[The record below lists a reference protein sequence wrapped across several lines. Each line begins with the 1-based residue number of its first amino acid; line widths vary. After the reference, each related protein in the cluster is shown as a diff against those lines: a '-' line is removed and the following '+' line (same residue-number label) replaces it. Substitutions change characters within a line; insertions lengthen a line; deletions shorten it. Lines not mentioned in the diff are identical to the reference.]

1 MQSTL
6 RQRLLASTLLFGAA
20 AFATPAWAQ
29 PTDED
34 VQENAASSQPDT
46 TGNSDMQE
54 GQARDDGAIVVTGSR
69 IQRRDLT
76 STSPLAVVQDEEF
89 QLSGAT
95 NVESVINTLPQVV
108 PGSTGFNNNPG
119 GGVATLQL
127 RGLGSTRTLV
137 LVNGRRW
144 MYYDTSQTVDLNT
157 IPQFLIDS
165 VDVVTGGASAVY
177 GSDALAGVVN
187 FRLQTDLEGF
197 QAGANYAI
205 TEEGDGRRYGAHIA
219 VGSSLADGRGNVTAF
234 AEYYNRSDIFQGDRA
249 FSRFSTS
256 QGTGIDVCV
265 VPGSTN
271 PSTGVGTVTGNIRQP
286 GDPAGAP
293 GSCASGE
300 PGFGVAGSSTTET
313 TRFQYFG
320 GLHSNAPTALLHNR
334 YYIGGNSRLR
344 TGADQF
350 NYAPG
355 NYLMVPQERW
365 LIGGYG
371 EYEIAENVT
380 AFTEV
385 SFINNRVANELA
397 PTPVTGFFNVN
408 IAQACTFVTPAD
420 CARLQQQDALE
431 TAANAADND
440 FDDPDTPEIENPG
453 IQTRPDD
460 PGVINT
466 FIQRRITETGARN
479 ALDER
484 NAFRALAGV
493 RGPITDTLNYEAY
506 YFFARTRNSQIQSG
520 NISQSAFQAGLD
532 GTGTPLNIFAPGAIQ
547 GDALDAIAVPTQNS
561 DVANLQV
568 ASAAINGVLG
578 NFGWGEAEDVGF
590 AVGVEWRSVSARFI
604 PDQALGSGDIIG
616 FNAGAPTQG
625 GYNVADAFAELRIPL
640 VSGVPGF
647 HRLELNGAARY
658 SDYSLE
664 AVGGVWTYAA
674 GAEWAPIPDITF
686 RGQYQRAIRAPN
698 VGQLFGGQAVGFPPA
713 TDPCAGTAAANP
725 ANTALR
731 AVCVATGVPSNQL
744 GNPNLQINSQ
754 IPGIFGGN
762 PNLEEERANTWT
774 VGAVIRPSFIPRLNI
789 TIDGYDIEI
798 DNVVSTLGGGAN
810 NILNLCYNVIQNA
823 QSVYCQAV
831 NRNAAGIISGDEFS
845 IEVLNANIARLTTR
859 GIDFTVDYSQPL
871 GFSMIGGEESRLNF
885 FFLATYVDEF
895 NITAVADLPEEI
907 NECAGRFGIL
917 ACGEPTPAWK
927 WSSRLS
933 FIDGPMTLTG
943 RWRHIG
949 GVDDDDDETFYT
961 IERIDAIDYFD
972 LAFAFDVSD
981 GLRLTMGVNNLLDTR
996 PQILGVNQEQANTW
1010 PNTYDVI
1017 GRDFFISANLRF

>member
-6 RQRLLASTLLFGAA
+6 RQRLLASTLIFGAA
-20 AFATPAWAQ
+20 AVATPAWAQ
-29 PTDED
+29 PTDD
-34 VQENAASSQPDT
+34 DIQENAASGVADPTD
-46 TGNSDMQE
+46 GE
-54 GQARDDGAIVVTGSR
+54 GDDEIVVTGSR

-95 NVESVINTLPQVV
+95 NVEQVLNTLPQVI

-127 RGLGSTRTLV
+127 RGLGATRSLV

-144 MYYDTSQTVDLNT
+144 MYFDTTQVVDLNT

-187 FRLQTDLEGF
+187 FRLQTDLEGV
-197 QAGANYAI
+197 QMGANYGI
-205 TEEGDGRRYGAHIA
+205 TEEGDGRRYGANIA
-219 VGSSLADGRGNVTAF
+219 VGSQLADGRGHVIAF
-234 AEYYNRSDIFQGDRA
+234 AEYYNRGSIFQGDRA
-249 FSRFSTS
+249 FSRFT
-256 QGTGIDVCV
+256 QQENAAGTAFT
-265 VPGSTN
+265 PG
-271 PSTGVGTVTGNIRQP
+271 
-286 GDPAGAP
+286 
-293 GSCASGE
+293 
-300 PGFGVAGSSTTET
+300 GSSTTET

-320 GLHSNAPTALLHNR
+320 GFNANASAATQALLHNR
-334 YYIGGNSRLR
+334 YFIGGNSRLR
-344 TGADQF
+344 VGTDLY

-365 LIGGYG
+365 LLGGYG
-371 EYEIAENVT
+371 EYQISDHVT

-385 SFINNRVANELA
+385 SFVNNRVANELA

-408 IAQACTFVTPAD
+408 IAQACTFVTAAD
-420 CARLQQQDALE
+420 CARFQQADAGE

-440 FDDPDTPEIENPG
+440 PLTPG
-453 IQTRPDD
+453 VQTLPDD

-466 FIQRRITETGARN
+466 FVQRRITETGARN

-506 YFFARTRNSQIQSG
+506 YFFSRTRNSQIQEG

-532 GTGTPLNIFAPGAIQ
+532 GTGTPLNIFAPGLIA

-561 DVANLQV
+561 DIANLQV
-568 ASAAINGVLG
+568 ASASINGSLG
-578 NFGWGEAEDVGF
+578 ETGWGGADPIGF
-590 AVGVEWRSVSARFI
+590 AIGGEWRSVSARFV

-616 FNAGAPTQG
+616 FNAGAPTAG
-625 GYNVADAFAELRIPL
+625 GYNVAEVFAEVRIPI
-640 VSGVPGF
+640 VADVPGF

-674 GAEWAPIPDITF
+674 GAEWSPVPDLTF

-698 VGQLFGGQAVGFPPA
+698 VDDLFQGSAVGFPPA
-713 TDPCAGTAAANP
+713 TDPCAQAAAATN
-725 ANTALR
+725 ATVRAL
-731 AVCVATGVPSNQL
+731 CVATGVPNAQV
-744 GNPNLQINSQ
+744 GNPNLQINPQ

-762 PNLEEERANTWT
+762 PDLQEERANTWT
-774 VGAVIRPSFIPRLNI
+774 VGAVIRPSFIPGLNI

-798 DNVVSTLGGGAN
+798 DNVISTLGGGAA
-810 NILNLCYNVIQNA
+810 NILNLCYNVVQNA
-823 QSVYCQAV
+823 ASPYCQAI
-831 NRNAAGIISGDEFS
+831 NRNSAGIISGDEFS

-859 GIDFTVDYSQPL
+859 GIDLSFDYSMPL
-871 GFSMIGGEESRLNF
+871 GFSMVGGEESRLNF
-885 FFLATYVDEF
+885 FFLGTYTDEY
-895 NITAVADLPEEI
+895 NITAVSDLPDEI
-907 NECAGRFGIL
+907 NECAGRFGVL
-917 ACGEPTPAWK
+917 ACGEPIPRYK

-933 FIDGPMTLTG
+933 LIDGPMTLTG

-949 GVDDDDDETFYT
+949 SVRDDDDDTDYLVETIGAT
-961 IERIDAIDYFD
+961 DYFD

-981 GLRLTMGVNNLLDTR
+981 GLRLTMGVNNLLDTG
-996 PQILGVNQEQANTW
+996 PEVLGLNQEQANTW
-1010 PNTYDVI
+1010 PNTYEVI

>member
-6 RQRLLASTLLFGAA
+6 RQRLLASTLIFGAA

-29 PTDED
+29 PTDD
-34 VQENAASSQPDT
+34 DIQENPASGVPDQ
-46 TGNSDMQE
+46 TGNSDLQE
-54 GQARDDGAIVVTGSR
+54 GQVREDGDITVTGSR

-95 NVESVINTLPQVV
+95 NVEQVINTLPQVV

-127 RGLGSTRTLV
+127 RGLGATRTLV

-144 MYYDTSQTVDLNT
+144 MYYDTNQLTDLNT

-187 FRLQTDLEGF
+187 FRLQTDLSGF
-197 QAGANYAI
+197 QAGANYGI

-256 QGTGIDVCV
+256 QATGIDVCV
-265 VPGSTN
+265 TPGSTN
-271 PSTGVGTVTGNIRQP
+271 PRTGIGTVVGAI
-286 GDPAGAP
+286 DPATGACP
-293 GSCASGE
+293 ANSE
-300 PGFGVAGSSTTET
+300 PGFGAAGSSTTET

-320 GLHSNAPTALLHNR
+320 GANSNVPAAQQALLHNR
-334 YYIGGNSRLR
+334 YFIGGDSRLR
-344 TGADQF
+344 TGADQYNF
-350 NYAPG
+350 APG

-365 LIGGYG
+365 LLGGYG
-371 EYEIAENVT
+371 EYEITENIT

-385 SFINNRVANELA
+385 SFVNNRVANQLA

-408 IAQACTFVTPAD
+408 IAQACTFVTAAD
-420 CARLQQQDALE
+420 CARLQQADAAE
-431 TAANAADND
+431 TAANAGDN
-440 FDDPDTPEIENPG
+440 DPDTAG
-453 IQTRPDD
+453 VQTLPDD

-484 NAFRALAGV
+484 NAFRALGGV
-493 RGPITDTLNYEAY
+493 RGPITNSLNYEAY
-506 YFFARTRNSQIQSG
+506 YMYARTRNSQIQEG

-547 GDALDAIAVPTQNS
+547 GGPLDDISVPTQNS
-561 DVANLQV
+561 DIANLQV

-578 NFGWGEAEDVGF
+578 NTGWGEAEDIGF
-590 AVGVEWRSVSARFI
+590 AVGVEWRSVSALFV

-616 FNAGAPTQG
+616 FNAGAPTSG
-625 GYNVADAFAELRIPL
+625 GYNVMDVFGEVRLPL
-640 VSGVPGF
+640 ISGVPGF
-647 HRLELNGAARY
+647 HRLELNAAARY

-698 VGQLFGGQAVGFPPA
+698 VDELFGGQSVGFPPA
-713 TDPCAGTAAANP
+713 TDPCAQATAATDA
-725 ANTALR
+725 TIKAL
-731 AVCVATGVPSNQL
+731 CVATGVPANQV
-744 GNPNLQINSQ
+744 GNPSLQINSQ

-762 PNLEEERANTWT
+762 PDLQEERANTWT

-798 DNVVSTLGGGAN
+798 DNVISTLGGGAN
-810 NILNLCYNVIQNA
+810 NILNLCYNVIQDA
-823 QSVYCQAV
+823 SSEYCQAV
-831 NRNAAGIISGDEFS
+831 NRNPAGIISGDEFS

-859 GIDFTVDYSQPL
+859 GIDFTVDYSMPL
-871 GFSMIGGEESRLNF
+871 GFSMVGGEESRLNF
-885 FFLATYVDEF
+885 FFLGTYVDEYT
-895 NITAVADLPEEI
+895 ITAVADLPEET
-907 NECAGRFGIL
+907 NSCEGRFGIL
-917 ACGEPTPAWK
+917 ACGEPTPRWK

-933 FIDGPMTLTG
+933 LIDGPMTLTG

-949 GVDDDDDETFYT
+949 AVRDDDDETVYT
-961 IERIDAIDYFD
+961 VERIGATDYFD

-981 GLRLTMGVNNLLDTR
+981 GLRLTMGVNNLLDTDPR
-996 PQILGVNQEQANTW
+996 ILGTNQEQANTW
-1010 PNTYDVI
+1010 PNTYEVI
-1017 GRDFFISANLRF
+1017 GRDYFISANLRF

>member
-29 PTDED
+29 PTDDD
-34 VQENAASSQPDT
+34 VQENAASGQADA
-46 TGNSDMQE
+46 TGNSRLQE
-54 GQARDDGAIVVTGSR
+54 GEVREDGAIVVTGSR

-127 RGLGSTRTLV
+127 RGLGATRSLV

-144 MYYDTSQTVDLNT
+144 MYYDTNQLVDLNT

-197 QAGANYAI
+197 QAGANYSI

-234 AEYYNRSDIFQGDRA
+234 AEYYNRGSIFQGDRA
-249 FSRFSTS
+249 FSRLTNLDDGSGGF
-256 QGTGIDVCV
+256 I
-265 VPGSTN
+265 PG
-271 PSTGVGTVTGNIRQP
+271 
-286 GDPAGAP
+286 
-293 GSCASGE
+293 
-300 PGFGVAGSSTTET
+300 GSSTTET

-320 GLHSNAPTALLHNR
+320 GANSNAPAALLHNR
-334 YYIGGNSRLR
+334 YFIGGNSRLR
-344 TGADQF
+344 VGSDLY

-365 LIGGYG
+365 LLGGYG
-371 EYEIAENVT
+371 EYEISSAVT

-385 SFINNRVANELA
+385 SFVNNRVANELA

-408 IAQACTFVTPAD
+408 IAQACTFLTPAD

-440 FDDPDTPEIENPG
+440 ATTPG
-453 IQTRPDD
+453 VQTLPDD

-484 NAFRALAGV
+484 NAFRALGGV
-493 RGPITDTLNYEAY
+493 RGPITDSLNYEAY
-506 YFFARTRNSQIQSG
+506 YFYARTRNSQIQSG
-520 NISQSAFQAGLD
+520 NISRQAFQAGIN
-532 GTGTPLNIFAPGAIQ
+532 GTGTPINIYAPGAIT
-547 GDALDAIAVPTQNS
+547 GAGLNAIAVPTQNT

-568 ASAAINGVLG
+568 ASAALNGVLG
-578 NFGWGEAEDVGF
+578 NFGWGEADDVGF
-590 AVGVEWRSVSARFI
+590 ALGVEWRSVSAQFI

-625 GYNVADAFAELRIPL
+625 GYNVAEAFGELRIPL
-640 VSGVPGF
+640 VADVPGF

-664 AVGGVWTYAA
+664 AVGSTWTYAA
-674 GAEWAPIPDITF
+674 GAEWAPVPDITF
-686 RGQYQRAIRAPN
+686 RGQYQRAVRAPN
-698 VGQLFGGQAVGFPPA
+698 VDELFGGQTVGFPA
-713 TDPCAGTAAANP
+713 AIDPCSQAAAATN
-725 ANTALR
+725 ATVRAL
-731 AVCVATGVPSNQL
+731 CIATGVPAAQV
-744 GNPNLQINSQ
+744 GNPNLQINPQ

-762 PNLEEERANTWT
+762 PDLQEETANTWT

-789 TIDGYDIEI
+789 TIDAYDIEI
-798 DNVVSTLGGGAN
+798 DNVISVLGGSPA
-810 NILNLCYNVIQNA
+810 NILNLCYNVVQNA
-823 QSVYCQAV
+823 QNVYCQAI
-831 NRNAAGIISGDEFS
+831 NRNSAGIISGEQFS
-845 IEVLNANIARLTTR
+845 IEVLNANIASYTTR
-859 GIDFTVDYSQPL
+859 GIDLTVDYTQPL
-871 GFSMIGGEESRLNF
+871 GFSLIGGEESRLNF
-885 FFLATYVDEF
+885 FFLGTYTDEF
-895 NITAVADLPEEI
+895 NITADVNFPDDI
-907 NECAGRFGIL
+907 NECAGRFGNL
-917 ACGEPTPAWK
+917 ACGEPIPRYK

-933 FIDGPMTLTG
+933 LIDGPMTLTG

-949 GVDDDDDETFYT
+949 SVRDDDDQTDYSVEQIGAT
-961 IERIDAIDYFD
+961 DYFD

-981 GLRLTMGVNNLLDTR
+981 GLRLTMGVNNLFDRNPT
-996 PQILGVNQEQANTW
+996 PLGDNQEQANTW
-1010 PNTYDVI
+1010 PNTYEVI

>member
-1 MQSTL
+1 MKAAFQPFLPFVAYDLQEEAASAGKENSGGPHRPFARGLKMQSTL
-6 RQRLLASTLLFGAA
+6 RQRLLASTLIFGAA
-20 AFATPAWAQ
+20 AFASPAWAQ

-34 VQENAASSQPDT
+34 IQENAASGEADP
-46 TGNSDMQE
+46 TGSAD
-54 GQARDDGAIVVTGSR
+54 GDDDNPIRVTGTR
-69 IQRRDLT
+69 IQRRDLG

-95 NVESVINTLPQVV
+95 NVEQVINTLPQVV

-127 RGLGSTRTLV
+127 RGLGATRSLV

-144 MYYDTSQTVDLNT
+144 MYYDTNQLVDLNT

-187 FRLQTDLEGF
+187 FRLQNDLEGF
-197 QAGANYAI
+197 QAGATYSI

-234 AEYYNRSDIFQGDRA
+234 AEYYNRGTIFQGDRE
-249 FSRFSTS
+249 FSRFT
-256 QGTGIDVCV
+256 QQENAAVTAFT
-265 VPGSTN
+265 PG
-271 PSTGVGTVTGNIRQP
+271 
-286 GDPAGAP
+286 
-293 GSCASGE
+293 
-300 PGFGVAGSSTTET
+300 GSSTTET

-320 GLHSNAPTALLHNR
+320 GANSNVPAAQQALLHNR
-334 YYIGGNSRLR
+334 YFIGGNSRLR
-344 TGADQF
+344 VGTDLY

-365 LIGGYG
+365 LLGGYG
-371 EYEIAENVT
+371 EYEIAEHVT

-408 IAQACTFVTPAD
+408 IAQACTFLTPAD
-420 CARLQQQDALE
+420 CARLQQADAAE
-431 TAANAADND
+431 TAANAADN
-440 FDDPDTPEIENPG
+440 NPNVAG
-453 IQTRPDD
+453 VQTLPND

-484 NAFRALAGV
+484 NAFRALGGV
-493 RGPITDTLNYEAY
+493 RGPITDDLNYEAY
-506 YFFARTRNSQIQSG
+506 YFFSRTRNAQIQEG
-520 NISQSAFQAGLD
+520 NISRQAFQAGLN

-547 GDALDAIAVPTQNS
+547 GDALDAISVPTQNS
-561 DVANLQV
+561 DIANLQV
-568 ASAAINGVLG
+568 ASASVNGLLG
-578 NFGWGEAEDVGF
+578 NTGFGNADDIGF
-590 AVGVEWRSVSARFI
+590 AVGGEWRSVSARFI

-616 FNAGAPTQG
+616 FNAGAPTAG
-625 GYNVADAFAELRIPL
+625 GYNVAEVFGELRIPL
-640 VSGVPGF
+640 VADVPGF
-647 HRLELNGAARY
+647 HRLEINGAARY

-698 VGQLFGGQAVGFPPA
+698 VDDLFQGSSVGFPAA
-713 TDPCAGTAAANP
+713 TDPCAQAAAATN
-725 ANTALR
+725 ATVRAL
-731 AVCVATGVPSNQL
+731 CIATGVPAAQV
-744 GNPNLQINSQ
+744 GNANLQINPQ

-762 PNLEEERANTWT
+762 PDLEEERANTWT

-798 DNVVSTLGGGAN
+798 DNVISTLGGGAA
-810 NILNLCYNVIQNA
+810 NILNLCYNVVQNA
-823 QSVYCQAV
+823 SSEYCQAI
-831 NRNAAGIISGDEFS
+831 NRNSAGIISGEQFS
-845 IEVLNANIARLTTR
+845 IEVLNANISRLTTR
-859 GIDFTVDYSQPL
+859 GIDLTVDYSQPL

-885 FFLATYVDEF
+885 FFLGTYVDEF
-895 NITAVADLPEEI
+895 NITAVADLPDDI
-907 NECAGRFGIL
+907 NECAGRFGVL
-917 ACGEPTPAWK
+917 ACGEPTPRYK

-949 GVDDDDDETFYT
+949 AVRDDDDDTDYLVETIGAT
-961 IERIDAIDYFD
+961 DYFD

-981 GLRLTMGVNNLLDTR
+981 GLRLTMGVNNLLDTG
-996 PQILGVNQEQANTW
+996 PEVLGLNQEQANTW
-1010 PNTYDVI
+1010 PNTYEVI

>member
-6 RQRLLASTLLFGAA
+6 RQRLLASTLMIGAA

-34 VQENAASSQPDT
+34 IQENAVSSEADQT
-46 TGNSDMQE
+46 TGEDP
-54 GQARDDGAIVVTGSR
+54 DITVTGSR

-95 NVESVINTLPQVV
+95 NVEQVLNTLPQVI

-144 MYYDTSQTVDLNT
+144 MYFDTGQITDLNT

-197 QAGANYAI
+197 QAGVNYGI

-219 VGSSLADGRGNVTAF
+219 VGSQFADGRGGVTAF
-234 AEYYNRSDIFQGDRA
+234 AEYYNRGSIFQGDRE
-249 FSRFSTS
+249 FSRFT
-256 QGTGIDVCV
+256 QQENAAGTAFT
-265 VPGSTN
+265 PG
-271 PSTGVGTVTGNIRQP
+271 
-286 GDPAGAP
+286 
-293 GSCASGE
+293 
-300 PGFGVAGSSTTET
+300 GSSTTET

-320 GLHSNAPTALLHNR
+320 GANSNAPTGLLHNR
-334 YYIGGNSRLR
+334 YFIGGNSRLR
-344 TGADQF
+344 VGTDLY

-365 LIGGYG
+365 LVGGYG
-371 EYEIAENVT
+371 EFEIDENVT

-385 SFINNRVANELA
+385 SFVNNRVANELA

-408 IAQACTFVTPAD
+408 IAQACTFVTPSD

-440 FDDPDTPEIENPG
+440 PLTPG
-453 IQTRPDD
+453 VQTRPND

-466 FIQRRITETGARN
+466 FIQRRITETGPRN

-484 NAFRALAGV
+484 NAFRALGGI

-506 YFFARTRNSQIQSG
+506 YFFARTRNSQIQEG
-520 NISQSAFQAGLD
+520 NISRSRFQAGLNATP
-532 GTGTPLNIFAPGAIQ
+532 GAPPLNIFAPGAIQ
-547 GDALDAIAVPTQNS
+547 GPALAAIEVPTQNS
-561 DVANLQV
+561 DISNLQV
-568 ASAAINGVLG
+568 ASASINGTLG
-578 NFGWGEAEDVGF
+578 TFGWGGAEPVGF
-590 AVGVEWRSVSARFI
+590 AVGAEWRSVSARFI
-604 PDQALGSGDIIG
+604 PDFSLGSGDVIG
-616 FNAGAPTQG
+616 FNAGQSTQG
-625 GYNVADAFAELRIPL
+625 GYNVAEAFAEIRIPI
-640 VSGVPGF
+640 VEDVPGF

-664 AVGGVWTYAA
+664 AVGSVWTYAA
-674 GAEWAPIPDITF
+674 GAEWAPVPDLTF

-698 VGQLFGGQAVGFPPA
+698 VGQLFGGRSVGFPAA
-713 TDPCAGTAAANP
+713 TDPCAQAAAATNP
-725 ANTALR
+725 TVRAL
-731 AVCVATGVPSNQL
+731 CIATGVPAASV
-744 GNPNLQINSQ
+744 GNPNLQINAQ

-762 PNLEEERANTWT
+762 PDLQEERANTWT
-774 VGAVIRPSFIPRLNI
+774 AGVVIRPSFIPRLNI
-789 TIDGYDIEI
+789 TVDGYDIEI
-798 DNVVSTLGGGAN
+798 DNVVSTLGGGAA
-810 NILNLCYNVIQNA
+810 NILNLCYNVVQDA
-823 QSVYCQAV
+823 SSEYCQAI
-831 NRNAAGIISGDEFS
+831 NRNSAGIISGEQFS

-859 GIDFTVDYSQPL
+859 GIDLSIDYSMPL
-871 GFSMIGGEESRLNF
+871 GFSTIGSEGSRLNF
-885 FFLATYVDEF
+885 FFLGTYVDEF
-895 NITAVADLPEEI
+895 EITAVADLPDEI
-907 NECAGRFGIL
+907 NECDGRFGVL
-917 ACGEPTPAWK
+917 ACGEPTPRYK

-949 GVDDDDDETFYT
+949 AVRDDDDDTDYLVETIGAT
-961 IERIDAIDYFD
+961 DYFD

-981 GLRLTMGVNNLLDTR
+981 GLRLTMGVNNVLDEYPTV
-996 PQILGVNQEQANTW
+996 LGLNQEQANTW
-1010 PNTYDVI
+1010 PNTYEVI

>member
-1 MQSTL
+1 MRATL
-6 RQRLLASTLLFGAA
+6 RQRLLASTLIFGAA
-20 AFATPAWAQ
+20 AIATPAWAQ
-29 PTDED
+29 PTDD
-34 VQENAASSQPDT
+34 DIQENAASGEADPT
-46 TGNSDMQE
+46 TGD
-54 GQARDDGAIVVTGSR
+54 APDITVTGSR

-95 NVESVINTLPQVV
+95 NVESVLNTLPQVV

-127 RGLGSTRTLV
+127 RGLGATRTLV

-144 MYYDTSQTVDLNT
+144 MYYDTGQIVDLNT

-187 FRLQTDLEGF
+187 FRLQNDLEGL
-197 QAGANYAI
+197 QVGANYAI

-219 VGSSLADGRGNVTAF
+219 VGSALADGRGRVIAF
-234 AEYYNRSDIFQGDRA
+234 AEYYNRGQIFQGDRA

-256 QGTGIDVCV
+256 QASGIDVCV
-265 VPGSTN
+265 ATGSTN
-271 PSTGVGTVTGNIRQP
+271 PSTGIGTVTGALRQP

-293 GSCASGE
+293 GTCATGE
-300 PGFGVAGSSTTET
+300 PGFGAAGSSTTET

-320 GLHSNAPTALLHNR
+320 GANFNAPTALLHNR
-334 YYIGGNSRLR
+334 YFTAGGSRLR
-344 TGADQF
+344 TGADQY

-365 LIGGYG
+365 LLGGYG
-371 EYEIAENVT
+371 EFEISENIT

-385 SFINNRVANELA
+385 SFVNNRVANELA

-408 IAQACTFVTPAD
+408 IAQACTFVTAAD
-420 CARLQQQDALE
+420 CARLQQQDAAE
-431 TAANAADND
+431 TSANAAAGLPN
-440 FDDPDTPEIENPG
+440 
-453 IQTRPDD
+453 D

-484 NAFRALAGV
+484 NAFRALGGI
-493 RGPITDTLNYEAY
+493 RGPITDNLSYEAY
-506 YFFARTRNSQIQSG
+506 YFFARTRNSQIQQG
-520 NISQSAFQAGLD
+520 NISLSGFQEGIDA
-532 GTGTPLNIFAPGAIQ
+532 TPGATPINIFTPGGLNA
-547 GDALDAIAVPTQNS
+547 AMLDQIAVPTQNS
-561 DVANLQV
+561 DIANLQV
-568 ASAAINGVLG
+568 ASASLNGTLG
-578 NFGWGEAEDVGF
+578 NFGWGEAEPVGF
-590 AVGVEWRSVSARFI
+590 AVGGEWRSVSASFV

-616 FNAGAPTQG
+616 FNSGGPTDG
-625 GYNVADAFAELRIPL
+625 GYNVAEVFAELRIPL
-640 VSGVPGF
+640 IAGVPGF
-647 HRLELNGAARY
+647 HRLELSGAARY

-674 GAEWAPIPDITF
+674 GVEWAPVPDITF

-698 VGQLFGGQAVGFPPA
+698 VDELFAGQSVGFPPA
-713 TDPCAGTAAANP
+713 IDPCATSAAANP

-731 AVCVATGVPSNQL
+731 NTCIATGVPAARL
-744 GNPNLQINSQ
+744 GDPSLQINSQ
-754 IPGIFGGN
+754 IEGLFGGN

-774 VGAVIRPSFIPRLNI
+774 AGVVLRPSFIPRLNI
-789 TIDGYDIEI
+789 TLDGYDIEI
-798 DNVVSTLGGGAN
+798 DNVISVLGGGLN
-810 NILNLCYNVIQNA
+810 NVLDLCYTQIQDPN
-823 QSVYCQAV
+823 SVYCQAV
-831 NRNAAGIISGDEFS
+831 NRNAAGILSGDAFVV
-845 IEVLNANIARLTTR
+845 EVLNANIARLTTR
-859 GIDFTVDYSQPL
+859 GVDLTVDYSMPL
-871 GFSMIGGEESRLNF
+871 GFSMMGREESRLNF
-885 FFLATYVDEF
+885 FFLGTYVDEY
-895 NITAVADLPEEI
+895 NITPVVELPE
-907 NECAGRFGIL
+907 NVDECDGRFGI
-917 ACGEPTPAWK
+917 AICGEPTPRWK

-933 FIDGPMTLTG
+933 LIDGPMTLTG

-949 GVDDDDDETFYT
+949 AVNDDDDSTTYT
-961 IERIDAIDYFD
+961 VERIGATDYFD

-981 GLRLTMGVNNLLDTR
+981 GMRLTMGVNNLLDTR
-996 PQILGVNQEQANTW
+996 PRILGVNQEQANTW